1 MTFQKNLKTNQNK
14 LKNLIANNKKGGSNY
29 PNKGGVANARLGT
42 PPPFYFIDY
51 TEVIVMNSKRLEV
64 LRHLSTDLLLF
75 MIDNVDDLDK
85 EMQQLALEEIIYVL
99 YEREV
104 KANE

>member
-1 MTFQKNLKTNQNK
+1 
-14 LKNLIANNKKGGSNY
+14 
-29 PNKGGVANARLGT
+29 
-42 PPPFYFIDY
+42 
-51 TEVIVMNSKRLEV
+51 MNSKRLEI

-75 MIDNVDDLDK
+75 MVDNLNDLSK
-85 EMQQLALEEIIYVL
+85 EKQHEALEEIIYVL